1 MTQANVSSNKK
12 QNSIQVSNS
21 LARYY
26 SEEARKYAERAEAA
40 ALSAEKNAGTI
51 ISRLDTLDTV
61 IEDAKQDV
69 LNTVSLAKQDLDD
82 RVTEL
87 LGGIDEELK
96 QLIGEE

>member
-40 ALSAEKNAGTI
+40 AKSAEDNAGTI
-51 ISRLDTLDTV
+51 ISRLDNLDTV
-61 IEDAKQDV
+61 IESAQQDIIGTVNNAK
-69 LNTVSLAKQDLDD
+69 TDLDD
-82 RVTEL
+82 RVKEL